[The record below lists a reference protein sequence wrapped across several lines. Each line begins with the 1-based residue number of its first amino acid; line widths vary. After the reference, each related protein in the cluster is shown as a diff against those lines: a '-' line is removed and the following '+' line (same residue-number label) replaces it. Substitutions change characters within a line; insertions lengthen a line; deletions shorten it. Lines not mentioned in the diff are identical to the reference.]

1 MKTPLRDRVLWFDG
15 TNEVDASLVPELLL
29 RGVSQDKIVAQ
40 PDDDLNLFNQIA
52 DDPILS
58 EKIENAPFDLEW
70 NIPDDF
76 KQLDLRSFLFQKLND
91 LQQEDKRFLNP
102 EYANRIDIELKEI
115 SVRKIEPLIKTL
127 IFIVHELKKNNKV
140 WGVGRGS
147 SCASLV
153 LFLIELH
160 EVDPIRFGIAHTEFF
175 HD

>member
-29 RGVSQDKIVAQ
+29 RGVSQDKIVAS
-40 PDDDLNLFNQIA
+40 PNDDLNLFNQIA
-52 DDPILS
+52 DDPILA
-58 EKIENAPFDLEW
+58 EKRENESFNLTW
-70 NIPDDF
+70 NIPDQF
-76 KQLDLRSFLFQKLND
+76 KQLDLRSFLFLQLNN
-91 LQQEDKRFLNP
+91 LQQTDKRFLDQS
-102 EYANRIDIELKEI
+102 YTDRIEIELKEI
-115 SVRKIEPLIKTL
+115 RNRNIEPLFKTL

-160 EVDPIRFGIAHTEFF
+160 QVDPIRFGISHTEFF

>member
-1 MKTPLRDRVLWFDG
+1 MKTPLRDRTLWFDG

-29 RGVSQDKIVAQ
+29 RGVDQNKIVTIA
-40 PDDDLNLFNQIA
+40 DDDIQLFNQIA

-58 EKIENAPFDLEW
+58 EKASNADFNFDW
-70 NIPDDF
+70 NIPISF
-76 KQLDLRSFLFQKLND
+76 KQLDLKAFLFERLKT
-91 LQQEDKRFLNP
+91 LQQDDKGFLNP
-102 EYANRIDIELKEI
+102 DYAARIEIELAEI
-115 SVRKIEPLIKTL
+115 KNRNIESLFKTL
-127 IFIVHELKKNNKV
+127 IFIVHELKRNNKV

-160 EVDPIRFGIAHTEFF
+160 EVDPIRFGISHTEFF